1 MFDRVGADSSFR
13 SAPVNFS
20 RSYPRVSP
28 RSSDRGNFA
37 HARACVAHAG
47 YATRRENRSGTT
59 RAVIL
64 RMVELRT
71 LLERPF
77 VSLVINQFVR

>member
-20 RSYPRVSP
+20 RSHPRVSP
-28 RSSDRGNFA
+28 RSSDREA
-37 HARACVAHAG
+37 TLRTHVRASHMRDARHDA
-47 YATRRENRSGTT
+47 RIDREQR
-59 RAVIL
+59 VIL